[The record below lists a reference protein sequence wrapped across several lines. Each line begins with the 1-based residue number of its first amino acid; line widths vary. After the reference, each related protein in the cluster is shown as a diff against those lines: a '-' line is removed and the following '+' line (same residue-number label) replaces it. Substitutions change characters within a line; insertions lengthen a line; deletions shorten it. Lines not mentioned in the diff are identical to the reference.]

1 MLSLTEMD
9 VTSPTAPA
17 PAPRRPR
24 RTWFAL
30 VTAAAAVAL
39 FFGLSA
45 VLRHQQRQI
54 VTGVTITDSLDERG
68 NVRPLSEVVEAARA
82 LKLVT
87 VVMETRVQARMT
99 DDRWYGDVS
108 AVVEA
113 PVRYVYAVDLAKL
126 ERSAIGY
133 VTDTYVVTVPPPAV
147 IAVEVD
153 GSNPI
158 HEVVETSGMRYRSM
172 AGEKYLGLARKAIYD
187 NARREVLPAER
198 AKQVRE
204 QSREQ
209 VAALI
214 RHIIGADTA
223 VRVRFEDE

>member
-1 MLSLTEMD
+1 M
-9 VTSPTAPA
+9 
-17 PAPRRPR
+17 
-24 RTWFAL
+24 
-30 VTAAAAVAL
+30 
-39 FFGLSA
+39 
-45 VLRHQQRQI
+45 
-54 VTGVTITDSLDERG
+54 
-68 NVRPLSEVVEAARA
+68 
-82 LKLVT
+82 KLVT
-87 VVMETRVQARMT
+87 VVIESRVQARMD

-158 HEVVETSGMRYRSM
+158 QEVIETSGMRYRSM

-198 AKQVRE
+198 KTQVRE

-209 VAALI
+209 VARLI
-214 RHIIGADTA
+214 RHIVGTDTS